1 MMMTDPFYSEDAV
14 QQLYDDVLIRGVVEF
29 RRALGMLERNGLG
42 QNNPYAD
49 EMRRGLRTME
59 AELARRKL
67 PFNLPDDDS
76 LHLHLGPVGSS

>member
-1 MMMTDPFYSEDAV
+1 MMTDPFYSEDVV

-29 RRALGMLERNGLG
+29 RRALGMLDRNGLG
-42 QNNPYAD
+42 RNNPYAE

-67 PFNLPDDDS
+67 QFDLPDDDP
-76 LHLHLGPVGSS
+76 LRLHLGPIGSS